1 MVPTLEMGK
10 LKQGNQG
17 DAFCGAQQNQVSQP
31 QRQLTQEPEDP
42 FAEAFNDNPD
52 EPLFR
57 KGTFASSDIFPQIED
72 AKKAVEE
79 PKFQGFQEMIRNQ
92 QSESNESS
100 SFSSF
105 EDEIG
110 ENAGAFEPL
119 QLNEEEQFTGT
130 ELVSVGKSAT
140 LRVTPRT
147 YEHNRMRSLDVPI
160 DSLGVLATSR
170 GSGKRSIE

>member
-1 MVPTLEMGK
+1 
-10 LKQGNQG
+10 
-17 DAFCGAQQNQVSQP
+17 
-31 QRQLTQEPEDP
+31 
-42 FAEAFNDNPD
+42 
-52 EPLFR
+52 
-57 KGTFASSDIFPQIED
+57 
-72 AKKAVEE
+72 
-79 PKFQGFQEMIRNQ
+79 MIRNQ

-170 GSGKRSIE
+170 GSGKRSVE